1 MKERQEP
8 SAFDN
13 FEQFKE
19 IKANNRL
26 AAYENK
32 VCLKLINRL
41 FESGSDEYT
50 YWKKKLTAS
59 STPLADLQEALHPFK
74 LYSHRPQTWNIHDLF
89 KTAGK
94 LMQIPLWQEFAQV
107 VDDCAHKHKGSIPGM
122 LFYNSVLA
130 EDMIMHVGSHLTPP
144 NGYMRLMRTS
154 SSGEGTVVVDTLDG
168 FIEMIGSQT

>member
-13 FEQFKE
+13 FEEFKE

-32 VCLKLINRL
+32 VCRKLSTRL
-41 FESGSDEYT
+41 FERGSEEQAH
-50 YWKKKLTAS
+50 WQAKLAAS

-74 LYSHRPQTWNIHDLF
+74 LYSHRPQSWNIHDLF
-89 KTAGK
+89 KATGK
-94 LMQIPLWQEFAQV
+94 LMQIPLWQEFAAI
-107 VDDCAHKHKGSIPGM
+107 VDDCTLKHKGTIPGM

-130 EDMIMHVGSHLTPP
+130 EDMVMHVGAHLTPP
-144 NGYMRLMRTS
+144 MGYMRLMRTS
-154 SSGEGTVVVDTLDG
+154 SSGEGTVVIDTLNG
-168 FIEMIGSQT
+168 FMEIIGNPQ